1 MKNRFYGAFDYALV
15 EERPGE
21 PGDHRSP
28 FQVDRDRVIF
38 SQPFRRLQSKTQ
50 VFQSGEYDF
59 YRTRLT
65 HTIEVARIARSI
77 TEYLNERSP
86 ELAADFRIDPDLVEA
101 VGLAHDLGHP
111 PFGHIGERKLNQLMQ
126 AHGGFEGNAQ
136 TLRILSEL
144 IYPRRDQPRG
154 MRSTRAFLD
163 GVLKYKT
170 LHREA
175 VREEGGRTL
184 YPANHFIYD
193 GQAAIRD
200 FVFDGWIP
208 EKGIEAVKSIEC
220 QIMDWADDTAY
231 SLHDIVD
238 GVQARFITAAGLEAW
253 RAGQTTLT
261 EVQDEKLQ
269 ALLESIRTGY
279 YEPRIGRQIGE
290 YVRAC
295 RLVAHDAD
303 HPLAAKSHRHRYR
316 LAVEPSVAQECAL
329 YKRIAVD
336 LIFKSAPLQQI
347 EFKGGFL
354 LEGLFRAYETHYLAA
369 EGEEALRIL
378 PPEIHRWMTRLE
390 RSEDRYRLI
399 CDHLAA
405 MTDSEALR
413 MHRRLFDADFASIA
427 DLV

>member
-1 MKNRFYGAFDYALV
+1 MSNRFYGAFDFELV
-15 EERPGE
+15 ESRPGKE
-21 PGDHRSP
+21 ADHRSP

-77 TEYLNERSP
+77 TEYLNARSERLRP
-86 ELAADFRIDPDLVEA
+86 DFHLDADLVEA

-126 AHGGFEGNAQ
+126 THGGFEGNAQ
-136 TLRILSEL
+136 TLRILTRL
-144 IYPRRDQPRG
+144 IYPRRDKPHG

-170 LHREA
+170 LHRDATCE
-175 VREEGGRTL
+175 VGGRVV
-184 YPANHFIYD
+184 YPRNHFIYNE
-193 GQAAIRD
+193 QEPIRD
-200 FVFDGWIP
+200 FVFAGAPVVGPID
-208 EKGIEAVKSIEC
+208 AVKSIEC

-238 GVQARFITAAGLEAW
+238 GVQARFISPEAIEDW
-253 RAGQTTLT
+253 RSRQGDLT
-261 EVQDEKLQ
+261 SLQEQKLSE
-269 ALLESIRTGY
+269 LLESIREGF
-279 YEPRIGRQIGE
+279 YEPRIGQRVGE
-290 YVRAC
+290 YIRAC
-295 RLVAHDAD
+295 RLEKAD
-303 HPLAAKSHRHRYR
+303 TPLSGQTNRHRFKLR
-316 LAVEPSVAQECAL
+316 IDEPIAQECTL

-336 LIFKSAPLQQI
+336 LIFRSAPLQQI
-347 EFKGGFL
+347 EFKGGHL
-354 LEGLFRAYETHYLAA
+354 LEGLFQAYVDNYIAPEGDPLA
-369 EGEEALRIL
+369 IL
-378 PPEIHRWMTRLE
+378 PPEVHRWIEGLE
-390 RSEDRYRLI
+390 RPSERYRLI
-399 CDHLAA
+399 CDHLSA